1 MAGLVGIGQSALAAA
16 YAQLQTAGH
25 NIANV
30 HTPGFVR
37 QDTILGT
44 AVGQYHGAGYIG
56 NGVNVLDIRRNYDQ
70 FMAQEVTRNTA
81 LAGADKARSAS
92 LEQIDQL
99 LSDTGSGI
107 GTAMDEFR
115 AAMADLVNS
124 PSDDSART
132 VIVHRSAEVA
142 GRFSETAS
150 AIDTILTDT
159 NRKIDEAASYVNT
172 RLSHIALLNQQI
184 SESKI
189 NGHQPNDLLDQ
200 RDMLIDEVAS
210 RIQVSRDD
218 QPDGTVDVYTA
229 SGHGLV
235 ISTRAGSLVSYASE
249 DDPSRPELAL
259 EVNGTK
265 VMLNAGA
272 LGAGEIAGL
281 ARFRDQDLAAVQT
294 RLGQLAAAFAGAYN
308 RQQVMG
314 VDANGKKGEAMFSLG
329 EPRTLA
335 GQGNTGDLKLTVT
348 LDDARAVKAAD
359 YRLSFDGNVYRIENS
374 IDQSAQEFAQLPQ
387 SFEGLRLTVDSGAMA
402 AGDVIKIQSASAF
415 AGRMSSNLVTGGQI
429 ASSFALAAAPA
440 PGNQGT
446 VKVAQFSQREPHP
459 RSDEAMQIEF
469 TAPDRLSIKDQNGA
483 VLRSQVYLPGQPIEA
498 NGWSVVLDGVPQA
511 GDIVS
516 VDQLVPPKRGNGN
529 AREMLQLPDQ
539 ALVDGST
546 FNQSFA
552 SLLSDVGSRALQAR
566 TSSKSASAML
576 EGAKAVVARSS
587 GVNLDEEAARLLQ
600 YRQAYQAAAKVIQ
613 TADEM
618 FNSIL
623 ALAR

>member
-37 QDTILGT
+37 QDAVLGT
-44 AVGQYHGAGYIG
+44 AVGQYHGSGYIG

-70 FMAQEVTRNTA
+70 FMSQEVTRNTA
-81 LAGADKARSAS
+81 LAGADKARAGA

-115 AAMADLVNS
+115 AALADLVNS
-124 PSDDSART
+124 PADDSART

-142 GRFSETAS
+142 GRFSETATKL
-150 AIDTILTDT
+150 DTMLSDT
-159 NRKIDEAASYVNT
+159 NRRIDEAASYVNT
-172 RLSHIALLNQQI
+172 RLEHIALLNQQI
-184 SESKI
+184 SEAKV
-189 NGHQPNDLLDQ
+189 NGHEPNDLLDQ

-218 QPDGTVDVYTA
+218 QADGTVDVYTA

-235 ISTRAGSLVSYASE
+235 ISTRAGKLVSYASD
-249 DDPSRPELAL
+249 DDPSRPALAL
-259 EVNGTK
+259 EVNDTK

-272 LGAGEIAGL
+272 LGSGEIAGL

-308 RQQVMG
+308 RQQSMG
-314 VDANGKKGEAMFSLG
+314 VDANGAPGEAMFTLG

-335 GQGNTGDLKLTVT
+335 GRSNTGNLQLRVSIGAHEDLKP
-348 LDDARAVKAAD
+348 AD
-359 YRLSFDGNVYRIENS
+359 YRLSFDGSVYRIENTS
-374 IDQSAQEFAQLPQ
+374 DQSVQEFAQLPQ
-387 SFEGLRLTVDSGAMA
+387 QFDGLKLNVESGAMA
-402 AGDVIKIQSASAF
+402 AGDVIKIQAASTYAS
-415 AGRMSSNLVTGGQI
+415 RMSSTLVSGGQI
-429 ASSFALAAAPA
+429 AAAYALAAAPA
-440 PGNQGT
+440 PENTGG
-446 VKVAQFSQREPHP
+446 VKVVSFAQLEPDPKSQDPV
-459 RSDEAMQIEF
+459 QLEF
-469 TAPDRLSIKDQNGA
+469 VAPDRVLLKDAQGG
-483 VLRSQVYLPGQPIEA
+483 SMGEQVYAPGFEIVA
-498 NGWSVVLDGVPQA
+498 NGWSVVLDGVPQV
-511 GDIVS
+511 GDKVV
-516 VDQLVPPKRGNGN
+516 VDRLVPPKRGNAN
-529 AREMLQLPDQ
+529 AREMLKLPDA
-539 ALVDGST
+539 ALVDGSS

-552 SLLSDVGSRALQAR
+552 SLLSDVGSRTLQAR

-576 EGAKAVVARSS
+576 EGAKAVVAKSS

>member
-37 QDTILGT
+37 QDTVLGT

-70 FMAQEVTRNTA
+70 FMAQEVTRNIA
-81 LAGADKARSAS
+81 LEGADKARAGS
-92 LEQIDQL
+92 LEQVDQL

-107 GTAMDEFR
+107 GIAMDEFR
-115 AAMADLVNS
+115 AAVADLVNS

-142 GRFSETAS
+142 GRFAETAS
-150 AIDTILTDT
+150 SLDKMLTDT
-159 NRKIDEAASYVNT
+159 NRRIEEAASYVNT
-172 RLSHIALLNQQI
+172 RLNHIALLNQQI
-184 SESKI
+184 SEAKI

-200 RDMLIDEVAS
+200 RDLLIDEVAS
-210 RIQVSRDD
+210 RIQVSRDE
-218 QPDGTVDVYTA
+218 QADGTVDVYTA

-235 ISTRAGSLVSYASE
+235 ISTRAGALVTYAAE

-259 EVNGTK
+259 EVNGAK

-272 LGAGEIAGL
+272 LGSGEIAGL

-294 RLGQLAAAFAGAYN
+294 RLGQLAAAFAGAHN
-308 RQQVMG
+308 RQQARG
-314 VDANGKKGEAMFSLG
+314 IDANGNQGEAMFSLG

-335 GQGNTGDLKLTVT
+335 GRGNKGDMKLTVT
-348 LDDARAVKAAD
+348 LDDASEIKAAD
-359 YRLSFDGNVYRIENS
+359 YRLSFDGNVYRIENTS
-374 IDQSAQEFAQLPQ
+374 DRTAQEFAQLPQ
-387 SFEGLRLTVDSGAMA
+387 RFEGLRLTVDSGAMR
-402 AGDVIKIQSASAF
+402 AGDVIKIQSASTF
-415 AGRMSSNLVTGGQI
+415 ASRMSSNLSSGGQI
-429 ASSFALAAAPA
+429 ATGYALAAAPD
-440 PGNQGT
+440 PGNQGK
-446 VKVAQFSQREPHP
+446 VKVVSFTQREPHA
-459 RSDEAMQIEF
+459 RAQEALQVEF
-469 TAPDRLSIKDQNGA
+469 TAVDQVRVKDGNGA
-483 VLRSQVYLPGQPIEA
+483 VVRVLPYKPGQPVEVH
-498 NGWSVVLDGVPQA
+498 GWSLVMDGVPEV
-511 GDIVS
+511 GDTVS
-516 VDQLVPPKRGNGN
+516 VDHLVPPKRGNGN
-529 AREMLQLPDQ
+529 ARAMLQLADAP
-539 ALVDGST
+539 LVDGST
-546 FNQSFA
+546 FGQSFA
-552 SLLSDVGSRALQAR
+552 SLLSDVGSRTLQAK
-566 TSSKSASAML
+566 TSSKSATAML
-576 EGAKAVVARSS
+576 DGAKAVVARSS